1 MSSLQSGVFFWTAVA
16 IMGYDSNIG
25 KIFIKKKRSRS
36 YENTSRPP
44 SPKTDSDGISLND
57 NYQGLNNVTG
67 ERLPVN
73 ESTKHQKGGKTS
85 RCASGT
91 NKLPK
96 LYKAANGGSR
106 KLLSQEQI
114 ASSVN
119 NLKNDNPK
127 RRRSK
132 EDEVKDRSPL
142 SIDNKVVTDRQRR
155 QEKNLD
161 KDKREDFVQIFSQL
175 VNKESQ
181 TKET

>member
-1 MSSLQSGVFFWTAVA
+1 M
-16 IMGYDSNIG
+16 
-25 KIFIKKKRSRS
+25 KKKRNRS
-36 YENTSRPP
+36 CKNTSRPP
-44 SPKTDSDGISLND
+44 SPKADSEGISLNG

-73 ESTKHQKGGKTS
+73 KSIKHQKGGKTS
-85 RCASGT
+85 RCSSRT

-119 NLKNDNPK
+119 NLENDNPN

-132 EDEVKDRSPL
+132 EDEVRDRSHL
-142 SIDNKVVTDRQRR
+142 TIDNKLVTDRQRR